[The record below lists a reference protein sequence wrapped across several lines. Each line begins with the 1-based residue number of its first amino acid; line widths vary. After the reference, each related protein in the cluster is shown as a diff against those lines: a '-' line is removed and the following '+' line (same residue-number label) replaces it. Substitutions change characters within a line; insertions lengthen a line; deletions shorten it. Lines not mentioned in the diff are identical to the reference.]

1 MLDLK
6 PFFFVMCRSTAHF
19 LFYGA
24 RAQKP
29 SAEMKRSFR
38 GRIAHALF
46 CFGFWKRFIPKYRP
60 AVRERVFAV
69 SRTKTARKQAVFLLF
84 WSRKNC
90 SGKQLFY

>member
-1 MLDLK
+1 MFDLK
-6 PFFFVMCRSTAHF
+6 PLFSLCAARRHIF

-38 GRIAHALF
+38 GRIAHAFF

-69 SRTKTARKQAVFLLF
+69 SRTKIARKRAIFLLF
-84 WSRKNC
+84 WSRKKR

>member
-6 PFFFVMCRSTAHF
+6 PFFSLCAARRHIF

-46 CFGFWKRFIPKYRP
+46 CFGFWKRFIPKYCP
-60 AVRERVFAV
+60 PVRERVFAV
-69 SRTKTARKQAVFLLF
+69 SWTKTARKQAIFALF
-84 WSRKNC
+84 WSRKNR